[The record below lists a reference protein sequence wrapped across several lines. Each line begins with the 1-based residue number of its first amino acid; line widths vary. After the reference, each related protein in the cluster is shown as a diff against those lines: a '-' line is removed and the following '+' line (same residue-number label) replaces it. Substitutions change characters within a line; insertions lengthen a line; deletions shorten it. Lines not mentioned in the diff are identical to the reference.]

1 MDRETLVA
9 ALKTVDR
16 HIAQIQAEIERLR
29 LEIDKLDRAGRATA
43 DVRVVVDKLEE
54 ALGLYFEYRQQL
66 SD

>member
-1 MDRETLVA
+1 MDRETLA
-9 ALKTVDR
+9 AVLKTVDR

-29 LEIDKLDRAGRATA
+29 LEVDKLDCAGRATA
-43 DVRVVVDKLEE
+43 DVRAAVDKLDE